1 MTIFAHFLYSKEY
14 KKTNLFINQ
23 NQQVMKKLLTIFML
37 CFAVFVANAQ
47 QVFLLQES
55 FDDSTLPSGWNVVD
69 ADGDGFNWT
78 PAVTV
83 GNFNIH
89 SGESCIVSASYDDTE
104 GALTPDNWLISPA
117 LIIPANAQD
126 VTLSWWVRGQ
136 DPSYA
141 VEHYAVYVST
151 TGAAVSNFSNPA
163 VYEGNST
170 EEYVNLT
177 VDLTSYAGQTVYIG
191 FRHYNVSDMFYLNL
205 DDIEVAYSDPTI
217 ANAPANFTVTPDP
230 NYGLSAELAWTN
242 PATTVGGVALATITS
257 IELYRGTTLVN
268 SFSNPTVGAAMTY
281 TDNAIPAAG
290 QYTYTVYAVTTAGNG
305 LAATQTVLVGNLC
318 PITLTMTDSYGDGW
332 NGNAIEIYD
341 ANNTLIGSYTI
352 ASGAS
357 ATEEVM
363 LAPGT
368 YTFVWVVGSYPSECS
383 FTITNAFDIE
393 VFAGA
398 GSSLSA
404 GTFLTLNHSCSA
416 PANAPTDF
424 TVVPDPNQGLSADL
438 SWTNPTTSYVGDALT
453 AILSIEL
460 YRDTTL
466 VNSFANPAVGA
477 AMTYTDNTIPV
488 DAIYTYSVY
497 AVTDAGDGLVATQTA
512 LIGNV
517 CPVIL
522 DMVDSW
528 GDGWNGA
535 AIEIYD
541 ADSTLIGSYTVP
553 SSSTN
558 ATENVYLAPGT
569 YTFVWVAG
577 SYDSECS
584 FTITNSFGIPL
595 YTGSSMSAGT
605 FYTLNHSCEP
615 PAMYTVSGVV
625 TSSVDNTPIANAT
638 VTVSG
643 MNGGTVITTATGAY
657 TMDSIVSI
665 LPYSITVEAD
675 GFNGAAASFEGL
687 SGDTT
692 INFSL
697 TAPQFAVSYQGPIEV
712 ITSYGLDAQF
722 APITVSNGGNG
733 TLTWG
738 TSVDFL
744 EVVRTANSQKNY
756 TFNEIRRAKNVAAKN
771 TAVRTATNAVAT
783 TLPGIEV
790 SPMNTTIEGA
800 PSRAAW
806 DLLSSMDLNASGE
819 QGIATDGNFIYTC
832 FWNSAG
838 QFGKYDM
845 DGNFIE
851 TFTIANVG
859 GIRDLTYD
867 GTYFYGGASSSDL
880 YQLDLANQT
889 LVSTIT
895 TQVTTI
901 RHCSYDAQNDGF
913 WIGNWTDLY
922 LVDRSGNIVVT
933 GPTLSDAYGSAYDPY
948 TAGGPFLW
956 IFTQAQDANSQCVFV
971 QYDINA
977 NALTNTTVDIST
989 IDSGV
994 DASDAMAGGAFATDV
1009 LVSGKFV
1016 MMANSQQQPNHV
1028 SIFELADAGWL
1039 SVTPGS
1045 GTIAPNQSTDLTLN
1059 FNGSYPVGDY
1069 NANLTITSRNPF
1081 VGDTVIPVIFHI
1093 VAPDCD
1099 APTNLQVVPTDYEYM
1114 ALTWDAPAD
1123 VTGLVEY
1130 RIYRNNSSNY
1140 LTSTTNSYED
1150 HVPAGHY
1157 CYYVKAYYENEGE
1170 QCLSYS
1176 TDTVCDDLLR
1186 CHPDS
1191 MCSIRISMVD
1201 SYGDGWNGASI
1212 QLSSNGEVLASFT
1225 CDASENDVYYDVCPG
1240 ELTFTWIA
1248 GSYDS
1253 ECSFMIYNHQNE
1265 VAYDGS
1271 TAPGSG
1277 VFLTYNHNCAAPVIS
1292 VEEAEKDNTVSIY
1305 PNPASTMLNVH
1316 AENYS
1321 NVQIINFL
1329 GQVVY
1334 SANITENDFQINV
1347 SNLSNGVYFI
1357 RLNGE
1362 TTTTQKFIKK

>member
-1 MTIFAHFLYSKEY
+1 
-14 KKTNLFINQ
+14 
-23 NQQVMKKLLTIFML
+23 MKKLLAIFML
-37 CFAVFVANAQ
+37 CFAVFAAKAQVTVILEAHNVWSDGSGYQLLLDADATAYGTIIPETGPLTSSGDADAATYAEFEYTVPANA
-47 QVFLLQES
+47 
-55 FDDSTLPSGWNVVD
+55 D
-69 ADGDGFNWT
+69 
-78 PAVTV
+78 
-83 GNFNIH
+83 
-89 SGESCIVSASYDDTE
+89 
-104 GALTPDNWLISPA
+104 GALTTTNMVADGSVTIT
-117 LIIPANAQD
+117 IPAGTYDFCVTNPTPDDRMWIASGEYGRQND
-126 VTLSWWVRGQ
+126 FVFQNGWTYHFTVAMNGNNDAVTLE
-136 DPSYA
+136 A
-141 VEHYAVYVST
+141 
-151 TGAAVSNFSNPA
+151 SNPA
-163 VYEGNST
+163 GAS
-170 EEYVNLT
+170 
-177 VDLTSYAGQTVYIG
+177 A
-191 FRHYNVSDMFYLNL
+191 
-205 DDIEVAYSDPTI
+205 PT
-217 ANAPANFTVTPDP
+217 NFTATPDP
-230 NYGLSAELAWTN
+230 NHGLSVDLSWTN
-242 PATTVGGVALATITS
+242 PTTTVGGTALTAIQSVVLTRNGETIQT
-257 IELYRGTTLVN
+257 
-268 SFSNPTVGAAMTY
+268 FANPTVGGAMTY
-281 TDNAIPAAG
+281 TDNSIPADG
-290 QYTYTVYAVTTAGNG
+290 RYTYTVYAVTDGG
-305 LAATQTVLVGNLC
+305 DGDVATQVALVGNLC
-318 PITLTMTDSYGDGW
+318 SITLDMADSYGDGW
-332 NGNAIEIYD
+332 NGAAIEIYD
-341 ANNTLIGSYTI
+341 VVNTLVGSYTL
-352 ASGAS
+352 ASGSS
-357 ATEEVM
+357 ATEEIM

-368 YTFVWVVGSYPSECS
+368 YTFNWSAGSYDSECS
-383 FTITNAFDIE
+383 FTISNAFDI
-393 VFAGA
+393 VVYT
-398 GSSLSA
+398 GSSMSA
-404 GTFLTLNHSCSA
+404 GTFFTLNHSCSA

-424 TVVPDPNQGLSADL
+424 AIIPDPDQGLSADL
-438 SWTNPTTSYVGDALT
+438 SWTNPTTSYVGEALT
-453 AILSIEL
+453 SILSVEL
-460 YRDTTL
+460 YRGATL
-466 VNSFANPAVGA
+466 VNSFANPAVGG

-488 DAIYTYSVY
+488 AGEYTYTVY

-512 LIGNV
+512 VIGNA
-517 CPVIL
+517 CAITL
-522 DMVDSW
+522 DMVDSY

-541 ADSTLIGSYTVP
+541 ATSTLVGSYTVP
-553 SSSTN
+553 SSTAN
-558 ATENVYLAPGT
+558 VTEDVYLAPGT
-569 YTFVWVAG
+569 YTLVWVAG
-577 SYDSECS
+577 SYDTECS

-643 MNGGTVITTATGAY
+643 MNGGTVTTTATGAY

-665 LPYSITVEAD
+665 LPYSITVEAA
-675 GFNGAAASFEGL
+675 GFNGAAASFDGL
-687 SGDTT
+687 NGDTT

-712 ITSYGLDAQF
+712 TTSYGLDAQF
-722 APITVSNGGNG
+722 APITVTNGGNG

-738 TSVDFL
+738 TAVDFL
-744 EVVRTANSQKNY
+744 ELGRAANSRKNY
-756 TFNEIRRAKNVAAKN
+756 TFNEIRREKAMPAKN
-771 TAVRTATNAVAT
+771 TDVRTATNAVAT
-783 TLPGIEV
+783 TLPSIEI

-800 PSRAAW
+800 PTRAAW
-806 DLLSSMDLNASGE
+806 DLISSIDLNANGE

-838 QFGKYDM
+838 QFGKYDLE
-845 DGNFIE
+845 GNFIE

-867 GTYFYGGASSSDL
+867 GTYFYGGAGSSDL

-895 TQVTTI
+895 TQVSTI

-913 WIGNWTDLY
+913 WIGNWADLY
-922 LVDRSGNIVVT
+922 LVDRTGNIVVT
-933 GPTLSDAYGSAYDPY
+933 GPTVASAYGSAYDPY

-956 IFTQAQDANSQCVFV
+956 LFTQSQDANSQCVFV

-994 DASDAMAGGAFATDV
+994 SPSDAMAGGAFATDA

-1016 MMANSQQQPNHV
+1016 VMANSQQQPNHV
-1028 SIFELADAGWL
+1028 TILELADAGWM
-1039 SVTPGS
+1039 SVSPAS

-1069 NANLTITSRNPF
+1069 NANLTISSRNPF
-1081 VGDTVIPVIFHI
+1081 VGDTVIPVVFHI

-1114 ALTWDAPAD
+1114 ALTWDAPTD

-1140 LTSTTNSYED
+1140 LTSTTTSYDD

-1157 CYYVKAYYENEGE
+1157 CYYVKAYYENGDE

-1191 MCSIRISMVD
+1191 MCSIRVSMVD

-1212 QLSSNGEVLASFT
+1212 QLSSNGEVLTSFT
-1225 CDASENDVYYDVCPG
+1225 CSSTENDVYYDVCPG

-1277 VFLTYNHNCAAPVIS
+1277 VFLTYNHNCSAPVIS